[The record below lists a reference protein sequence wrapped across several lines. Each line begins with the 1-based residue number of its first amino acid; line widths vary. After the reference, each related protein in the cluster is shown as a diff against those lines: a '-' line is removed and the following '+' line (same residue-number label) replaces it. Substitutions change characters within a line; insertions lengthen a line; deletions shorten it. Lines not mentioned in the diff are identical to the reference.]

1 MGATAD
7 AMRNMLMYWG
17 AVVSGFGMLG
27 SPLLLKSLS
36 RRTYT
41 TITNLSVRSKPTD
54 RPGTTTL

>member
-1 MGATAD
+1 MNDVGVINRFLDTFNAYID
-7 AMRNMLMYWG
+7 
-17 AVVSGFGMLG
+17 SGFGMLG
-27 SPLLLKSLS
+27 SPILLKSLS